1 MMKNLLINLGLIS
14 LILTGII
21 ICSLP
26 WLEQRWKENQLEQL
40 TIQWEQGNSE
50 MTEPDRNQA
59 EIPAPSSSSSNP
71 EGDEE
76 EEAGKAGKQDIIGML
91 DIPTIEF
98 HQPIL
103 KGTNKTNLA
112 ISVTTVEP
120 TVLPGAYGNLTI
132 AGHNS
137 WSYGRNFNRLNEV
150 SKGDRLSLDDGEEI
164 YYYVVTEIEIVEPKD
179 VWILNSDPKKQEITL
194 ITCWPMKEPT
204 HRLMVKGNLESVE
217 SK

>member
-1 MMKNLLINLGLIS
+1 MKNLLINLGLIS

-26 WLEQRWKENQLEQL
+26 RLEQRWKENQLEQL
-40 TIQWEQGNSE
+40 TIQWEQGNSG
-50 MTEPDRNQA
+50 TIEPDRNQV
-59 EIPAPSSSSSNP
+59 EIPVPLSSGSSNTDDS
-71 EGDEE
+71 EV
-76 EEAGKAGKQDIIGML
+76 GKQDIIGML

-120 TVLPGAYGNLTI
+120 TVLPGEYGNLTI

-150 SKGDRLSLDDGEEI
+150 SKGDRLMLDDGEEI
-164 YYYVVTEIEIVEPKD
+164 YVYVVTEIEIVEPKD

-194 ITCWPMKEPT
+194 ITCSPMKEPT
-204 HRLMVKGNLESVE
+204 HRLIVKGYLESVE
-217 SK
+217 SKQLSR

>member
-14 LILTGII
+14 LILAGVT
-21 ICSLP
+21 ICSFP

-40 TIQWEQGNSE
+40 TIQWEQGNHK
-50 MTEPDRNQA
+50 TIEPDINQST
-59 EIPAPSSSSSNP
+59 ILVPSSSSSSK
-71 EGDEE
+71 EDGETE
-76 EEAGKAGKQDIIGML
+76 KQDIIGML

-120 TVLPGAYGNLTI
+120 TVLPGEYGNLTI

-150 SKGDRLSLDDGEEI
+150 SKGDRLLLDDGEEI
-164 YYYVVTEIEIVEPKD
+164 YFYVVTEIEIVEPKD

-204 HRLMVKGNLESVE
+204 HRLIVKGYLESVE
-217 SK
+217 SKQLSR